1 MIPIIDSHHHIWRQ
15 ADLEWLQGPEQ
26 PRVFGPYQ
34 PLQRDYLIEEFKA
47 DLASSN
53 VVASVYVQTNWPNGK
68 EVEEAAWVQSV
79 ADQHGWPHG
88 IVGYANLLAD
98 DAADTIQHLAAY
110 PLLRGVRMQ
119 MHWHENPLYRFAA
132 DPDLAADARLRR
144 NIRALAHHGLTF
156 DLQVFTSQMPGA
168 AALAAANR
176 DITFVLQH
184 AGMLEDL
191 SAAGVNAW
199 REGMKRLAGE
209 PNIVV
214 KLSAFG
220 TFLRRND
227 PAHIAFVT
235 AETLALF
242 GPGRC
247 MFGSNFPIEK
257 LWTNYGELTA
267 AHRQAVAGLAPA
279 AQQQVLHDTAARVYQ
294 LNLAH

>member
-15 ADLEWLQGPEQ
+15 ADLDWLQGAEQ
-26 PRVFGPYQ
+26 PRVFGPYK
-34 PLQRDYLIEEFKA
+34 PIQRDYPIEEFKA

-53 VVASVYVQTNWPNGK
+53 VVASVYVQTNWPKGR
-68 EVEEAAWVQSV
+68 EVEETAWVQSV

-98 DAADTIQHLAAY
+98 EAGETIKQLVAH
-110 PLLRGVRMQ
+110 PRLRGVRMQ
-119 MHWHENPLYRFAA
+119 LHWHENPLFRFAA
-132 DPDLAADARLRR
+132 GPDLASDARLRR

-156 DLQVFTSQMPGA
+156 DLQVFASQMAGA

-191 SAAGVNAW
+191 SPAGVAAW
-199 REGMKRLAGE
+199 REGMRRLAGE
-209 PNIVV
+209 PNIVS

-220 TFLRRND
+220 TFKHCND
-227 PAHIAFVT
+227 PAHTAFM
-235 AETLALF
+235 AQETIALF
-242 GPGRC
+242 GPERC

-257 LWTNYGELTA
+257 LWTTYAEVVT
-267 AHRQAVAGLAPA
+267 AHRQALAGMTPE
-279 AQQQVLHDTAARVYQ
+279 AQRQVLHDTAARVYR
-294 LNLAH
+294 LNVAG

>member
-15 ADLEWLQGPEQ
+15 ADLAWLQGPEQ
-26 PRVFGPYQ
+26 PRVFGPYK
-34 PLQRDYLIEEFKA
+34 PLQRDYLIEEFKT

-68 EVEEAAWVQSV
+68 EVEETAWVQSV

-88 IVGYANLLAD
+88 IVGYADLLSD
-98 DAADTIQHLAAY
+98 TAADTIKRLAAY

-119 MHWHENPLYRFAA
+119 LHWHENPLYRFAA
-132 DPDLAADARLRR
+132 DPDLASDARLRR
-144 NIRALAHHGLTF
+144 NIRALAHHGLAF
-156 DLQVFTSQMPGA
+156 DLQVFASQMPGA

-191 SAAGVNAW
+191 SPAGVNAW

-220 TFLRRND
+220 TFRHCND
-227 PAHIAFVT
+227 PAHTAFMA
-235 AETLALF
+235 AETIAMF
-242 GPGRC
+242 GAERC

-257 LWTNYGELTA
+257 LWTTYAEVVT

-279 AQQQVLHDTAARVYQ
+279 AQRQVLHDTAARVYR
-294 LNLAH
+294 LNLAS